1 MLSWRPVG
9 ITWKELVKCVWKETI
24 KDNVF
29 DRAAILGFYFQL
41 SLFPLLLF
49 LTSLLGLFAKHGTE
63 LRADLL
69 TYLSRI
75 VPRSASQ
82 LIYTTV
88 DEVTE
93 GTSGGVLSFSLLF
106 ALLTATGGMVAVIE
120 ALNAAYHVK
129 EARPWWKTRL
139 IALGLTIALAVLTIT
154 ALVLM
159 LAGSQITEAV
169 SGATHTGGAF
179 TTLWEILRWPIVIA
193 FVFIA
198 FALIYYFAPNL
209 EEQRLRW
216 VMPGMVVG
224 VALWF
229 LASFGFRLYL
239 HYFNTYRAVYGSL
252 GAAIILMLWFYL
264 TGIAIL
270 IGGEVNSELERAAAE
285 AGEPDAKLP
294 GEKKPQ

>member
-1 MLSWRPVG
+1 MISWKPVG
-9 ITWKELVKCVWKETI
+9 ISWKELARCVWKESI

-49 LTSLLGLFAKHGTE
+49 LTSLLGLFAKYGTQ

-69 TYLSRI
+69 SYLSRV
-75 VPRSASQ
+75 VPLSASQ
-82 LIYTTV
+82 LIYTTL

-93 GTSGGVLSFSLLF
+93 GTSGSKLSFGLLLSLV
-106 ALLTATGGMVAVIE
+106 AATGGMVAVIE

-139 IALGLTIALAVLTIT
+139 LALALTAALAVLTIT
-154 ALVLM
+154 ALVLI
-159 LAGSQITEAV
+159 LGGSQIAEAV
-169 SGATHTGGAF
+169 SGGNGTGNTF
-179 TTLWEILRWPIVIA
+179 TAMWNILQWPIVIA
-193 FVFIA
+193 FVSTA

-209 EEQRLRW
+209 HEQKLRW
-216 VMPGMVVG
+216 VLPGMIVG
-224 VALWF
+224 VSLWF
-229 LASFGFRLYL
+229 LASFAFRLYL
-239 HYFNTYRAVYGSL
+239 RYFNTYRAVYGSL

-264 TGIAIL
+264 TGVAIL
-270 IGGEVNSELERAAAE
+270 VGGEVNSEIERAAAE

-294 GEKKPQ
+294 GEKEPH